1 MILSRNR
8 GKRGL
13 QNFIQTTQL
22 VMQYRLGYPISVKK
36 LPLDYPKCLLR
47 KRESSKNYLKGCD
60 SLLLHKSYHIHL
72 YQLLL
77 SINKISLLYYKGNLM
92 KAYLAPVVELPNNQL
107 LNQYSNNFDNCLKG
121 APYMPVETGRV
132 IRLAG

>member
-1 MILSRNR
+1 
-8 GKRGL
+8 
-13 QNFIQTTQL
+13 
-22 VMQYRLGYPISVKK
+22 
-36 LPLDYPKCLLR
+36 
-47 KRESSKNYLKGCD
+47 
-60 SLLLHKSYHIHL
+60 
-72 YQLLL
+72 
-77 SINKISLLYYKGNLM
+77 M